1 MSSNYSE
8 WRTYIHALATMYVR
22 SARRE
27 PELPKVPALCVAA
40 APYKGLRP
48 LRRFAAIPSLRV
60 TTEHHFQTVLPLAE
74 RSIFYHHDY
83 KEALK

>member
-1 MSSNYSE
+1 MHPSSDG
-8 WRTYIHALATMYVR
+8 RIVR

-48 LRRFAAIPSLRV
+48 LRRFAAIPSPAGNNSIPHQDRFAI
-60 TTEHHFQTVLPLAE
+60 TGRTVFL
-74 RSIFYHHDY
+74 YHHDY